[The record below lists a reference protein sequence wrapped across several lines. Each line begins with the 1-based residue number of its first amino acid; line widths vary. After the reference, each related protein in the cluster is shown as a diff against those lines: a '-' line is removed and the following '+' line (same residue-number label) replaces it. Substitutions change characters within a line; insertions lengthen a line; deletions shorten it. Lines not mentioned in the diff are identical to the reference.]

1 MESITYLN
9 TSVDGI
15 TYSRILDM
23 EIRHG
28 IGAHGSAALS
38 LEADIES
45 AQETV
50 NRIDEQTIISIC
62 TSADGQPATLFTG
75 IVDSA
80 GLELVSGYAV
90 IRLELKSTSARL
102 ADAERD
108 RSYQNTAMTHEKV
121 MESALGGAALINME
135 VTDRPTGSIIVQR
148 RENNWDFCK
157 RMASRLGAPVIPSI
171 NTAVPVL
178 SIGIPQSKICCDLSD
193 RELMAETA
201 TCHMPDGFA
210 ASFGGT
216 RVCSI
221 AYLPVG
227 ADVLFGGRKRK
238 VGAISANMRNGMLVT
253 TVCMAEEKD
262 FVQPRI
268 ENKNVAGKMYLG
280 QVRAVRGDQV
290 QVHLVDIDAEYDEG
304 GDVWLPYSTAYSSN
318 DGSGL
323 YCMPAEG
330 DMVRVFFPG
339 SDEGKG
345 FAASSVSVNV
355 GADVTDKQWTGP
367 EGKQILLT
375 KEGIYITTNASDS
388 KIFIN
393 LTDKDGITISS
404 NKNINIC
411 AKKNLSIM
419 SNDRISISA
428 ENDVYIGSAES
439 FIDIRPEKIELGA
452 ENVVIV

>member
-28 IGAHGSAALS
+28 IGAHGSALLV
-38 LEADIES
+38 LEADVDG

-50 NRIDEQTIISIC
+50 NRIDEQTLISIC
-62 TSADGQPATLFTG
+62 TTADGQPGTLFTG

-121 MESALGGAALINME
+121 MESALRGAALINME

-178 SIGIPQSKICCDLSD
+178 NIGIPQSKMCYDLSD
-193 RELMAETA
+193 RELLAETD
-201 TCHMPDGFA
+201 THHEYDKSI

-221 AYLPVG
+221 AFLPVG

-268 ENKNVAGKMYLG
+268 ENRNVAGKMYLG
-280 QVRAVRGDQV
+280 QVKAVRGDQV
-290 QVHLVDIDAEYDEG
+290 QVHLVEIDAEYDEG
-304 GDVWLPYSTAYSSN
+304 GDVWLPYSTAYSSG

-345 FAASSVSVNV
+345 FAASSVSVNI

-411 AKKNLSIM
+411 AKKNLSIV
-419 SNDRISISA
+419 SNDRVCISA
-428 ENDVYIGSAES
+428 ENDVYISSAES